1 MEGINELRG
10 NTMSSKTMT
19 LSKFFQNYY
28 IIPDYQREYSWQ
40 DKQIEDFWEDITSA
54 FEKKVKHYFGT
65 VYLKS
70 IQDGVYE
77 VIDGQQRL
85 TTLFV
90 LLIHLAN
97 YDEFWENNIEKDGS
111 WHLTYSGENKKFLE
125 GRIFSNRQGNF
136 SVDNIYKKNL
146 QNLRNLLEDKI
157 KNLSVNEKNKLFEYI
172 KSKLIIDVRY
182 IGNEDGINDMVVFET
197 LNNRG
202 KPLSILEKLKNRLM
216 YLNEIFTD
224 ENNKEKVRARINSC
238 WSGIYENLG
247 SSTDEILDEDEF
259 VASHLTIYRKPLW
272 GVFSEDGAEK
282 KLFQMFC
289 SNPTKYEKAEK
300 EDSYYEKIEK
310 SEDLKNPEESIEE
323 SGEKIKKYI
332 NNLKNFSDAWKKML
346 VDTSDNIRRIFAL
359 DRTREIKVFVATI
372 LMKYGEQEQSEIFD
386 LLEKFLF
393 RKSLPNYS
401 GDCDTEMALP
411 TLARKINKC
420 LSDSE
425 DDCFESDNIEAD
437 HIKDII
443 YNALRESIDKDYIL
457 EEFKN
462 LYTYR
467 RGNIGFYRWSG
478 IKYFLFK
485 YEEEL
490 KKQKNCKK
498 YYILWKDY
506 DEFSVEHIY
515 PQTPGSAWGDLNKE
529 ISSKITKKIDCGK
542 KRKIVANSLG
552 NLTLLR
558 FSENASASNGSWKEK
573 CGIYKN
579 KSYDLTAI
587 VQNENWKIETIEN
600 RGKNMLK
607 FLATMINEANG
618 GRRIKISFQRNSD
631 ALLFFND

>member
-1 MEGINELRG
+1 MN
-10 NTMSSKTMT
+10 SKTMT
-19 LSKFFQNYY
+19 LSKFFESYY
-28 IIPDYQREYSWQ
+28 KIPDYQRGYSWQ

-54 FEKKVKHYFGT
+54 FKKKVKHYFGT

-90 LLIHLAN
+90 FLIHLYFESAE
-97 YDEFWENNIEKDGS
+97 YDNFGVNHIENDGA
-111 WHLTYSGENKKFLE
+111 WHLTYTKQNENKNFLE
-125 GRIFSNRQGNF
+125 GRIFSNRSGNF
-136 SVDNIYKKNL
+136 SIDNIYKKNL
-146 QNLRNLLEDKI
+146 QNLRKLLEAKI
-157 KNLSVNEKNKLFEYI
+157 KNYNDKTKLFNYI
-172 KSKLIIDVRY
+172 KSNLIIDVRY
-182 IGNEDGINDMVVFET
+182 IDNKDGISDMVVFET

-216 YLNEIFTD
+216 YLNEKFTGKA
-224 ENNKEKVRARINSC
+224 NKEDVRNKINSC
-238 WSGIYENLG
+238 WTDIYNNLG
-247 SSTDEILDEDEF
+247 SSRDEILDEDEF

-272 GVFSEDGAEK
+272 GVFYEDGAEK
-282 KLFQMFC
+282 KIFQMFC

-372 LMKYGEQEQSEIFD
+372 IMKYKNNEQVQNEIFD

-393 RKSLPNYS
+393 RNSLPNYS
-401 GDCDTEMALP
+401 GYCNTEMALP
-411 TLARKINKC
+411 TLARKINNC

-425 DDCFESDNIEAD
+425 DDCFGTNDINANNITN
-437 HIKDII
+437 II
-443 YNALRESIDKDYIL
+443 EKALRTPIDKEYIV
-457 EEFKN
+457 EQFKN
-462 LYTYR
+462 LYTYK

-490 KKQKNCKK
+490 KKQKKCRKD
-498 YYILWKDY
+498 YILWKDY

-515 PQTPGSAWGDLNKE
+515 PQTPENNWNDLNKE
-529 ISSKITKKIDCGK
+529 IKDKVKKISGNEK
-542 KRKIVANSLG
+542 QKRVANSLG
-552 NLTLLR
+552 NLTLLK
-558 FSENASASNGSWKEK
+558 FSENASASNGNWESK
-573 CGIYKN
+573 CKIYTSNEN
-579 KSYDLTAI
+579 KSYDLTDI
-587 VQNENWKIETIEN
+587 VSKENWNINTIKTRGET
-600 RGKNMLK
+600 MLQ
-607 FLATMINEANG
+607 FLATMINEANV
-618 GRRIKISFQRNSD
+618 GRRTRISLQRESD
-631 ALLFFND
+631 GLLFFYE